1 MGQSFHAITQ
11 PRNNAALAKANS
23 EIQSRLT
30 LPWLLLTIAVLLYAG
45 YFSYLTLVRYA
56 AFEARAFDMGNLDQ
70 AIWNTAHGAW
80 FRLTNEPGTVN
91 RLSLHVEPILIP
103 ISWLYWI
110 YSGPPILLIL
120 QAIVVALGALPL
132 FALARSK
139 LKNQWLALIFPLAF
153 LLNPSMQAANWLE
166 FHPLTLAPTL
176 LIAAFF
182 FLVTDR
188 PGWFGFFALLAAS
201 CKEEIALLVFMMGL
215 YAFLVLHRRKLGLL
229 TMALCL
235 FWALFAVL
243 VIQNTFAAGN
253 IHWGRYSYL
262 GVTPVQKVITLLTR
276 PAIVLAQL
284 RAANTLQ
291 YFWWLLLPTGFIAL
305 FAPEILLLA
314 LPSLAIN
321 LLADFSPM
329 HQVNE
334 LIYAA
339 PIIPFVLIGAIYGV
353 AHITSYGLRHFDSRR
368 TRTIYPLL
376 GAIILGC
383 ALFAQSQF
391 GYLPGSGNAQS
402 FTVSEHDRRAAGVIA
417 QIPPDAKVS
426 AQDRLN
432 PHVSGRQTLYIFPRL
447 DDADTV
453 FLDVTNSAWPQHPND
468 LHKTVND
475 LLASGWGVA
484 AADDG
489 YLLLRKG
496 DFPKMLPTM
505 FYTAWHNAELAPVT
519 PHQIDFANTLRLLDY
534 QVEIDSHGE
543 LVTQLYWTALKPVDR
558 DLRFYIAYL
567 DPEGKILQDSQFYP
581 PVASLWYPTSKW
593 QTGAPVLVQ
602 TLPWTLAAD
611 RFTLAVGLYEG
622 ENGWQNGQRLSI
634 TKVEPALPLLENSTI
649 VRLGGYVRTV
659 RDQWQALSP
668 VTAPPATV
676 LDAKFG
682 EALVLNG
689 VTVRESTIAAD
700 DVVDFNLYWHAIQ
713 PPDFDYAI
721 FVHLLDA
728 SGNKVAQLDGQPHD
742 RSGLLPFTAWVPGQ
756 LVVAP
761 SQLTLPKTVA
771 PGEYQLIVGLYNWQ
785 DGRRLPVAGA
795 NAQTGDVVNLAKI
808 QVK

>member
-1 MGQSFHAITQ
+1 MGQSFKAIGQ
-11 PRNNAALAKANS
+11 LHNDAAPAKVTPGL
-23 EIQSRLT
+23 QRRFT
-30 LPWLLLTIAVLLYAG
+30 LPRLLLALAVLLYAG

-70 AIWNTAHGAW
+70 AIWNTAHGQW
-80 FRLTNEPGTVN
+80 FHLTNEPGTVN

-120 QAIVVALGALPL
+120 QACVVALGAWPL
-132 FALARSK
+132 FALARFK
-139 LKNQWLALIFPLAF
+139 LKSEWLALLFSFVF
-153 LLNPSMQAANWLE
+153 LLNPSIQAANWLE

-176 LIAAFF
+176 LMAAFF

-188 PGWFGFFALLAAS
+188 PGWFAFFALLAAS
-201 CKEEIALLVFMMGL
+201 CKEEMALLVFMMGL
-215 YAFLVLHRRKLGLL
+215 YAFFVLRRRKLGLL
-229 TMALCL
+229 TMVLSL
-235 FWALFAVL
+235 SWALLAVL
-243 VIQNTFAAGN
+243 VIQNTFADGN

-262 GVTPVQKVITLLTR
+262 GATPLQKVITLVSR

-284 RAANTLQ
+284 RAANALQ
-291 YFWWLLLPTGFIAL
+291 YLGWLLLPIGFVAL
-305 FAPEILLLA
+305 CAPEILLLA

-339 PIIPFVLIGAIYGV
+339 PIVPFVLIGGIYGV
-353 AHITSYGLRHFDSRR
+353 AHIASYGLHHWDIRH
-368 TRTIYPLL
+368 TRTVYPLL
-376 GAIILGC
+376 GTVIISG
-383 ALFAQSQF
+383 ALFAQHQF
-391 GYLPGSGNAQS
+391 GYLPDSGNARP
-402 FTVSEHDRRAAGVIA
+402 FTVTEHHRRAAAIIA

-468 LHKTVND
+468 LRKTVDD
-475 LLASGWGVA
+475 LLATGWGVA

-496 DFPKMLPTM
+496 DFPKAWPPT
-505 FYTAWHNAELAPVT
+505 FDTAWRKAKPALVNS
-519 PHQIDFANTLRLLDY
+519 HQIDFADTLRLLDY
-534 QVEIDSHGE
+534 QVETDSHGE
-543 LVTQLYWTALKPVDR
+543 LVTQLYWTALKPLDH

-567 DPEGKILQDSQFYP
+567 DPEGKNLQDSQFYP

-593 QTGAPVLVQ
+593 PLGATVLVQ
-602 TLPWTLAAD
+602 TLPWTLTTD

-622 ENGWQNGQRLSI
+622 ENGWQNGQRLPV
-634 TKVEPALPLLENSTI
+634 TKVEPALPLLENRTI
-649 VRLGGYVRTV
+649 ARLGGYVQTTQK
-659 RDQWQALSP
+659 QWQALPP
-668 VTAPPATV
+668 VSAPPAQA

-682 EALVLNG
+682 EQLVLQG
-689 VTVRESTIAAD
+689 VTVPELKVKAGNK
-700 DVVDFNLYWHAIQ
+700 VVFNLYWQALQ

-721 FVHLLDA
+721 FAHLLDA

-742 RSGLLPFTAWVPGQ
+742 GSGLLPFTAWTPGQ
-756 LVVAP
+756 SVVE
-761 SQLTLPKTVA
+761 SEQLSLPKTVVA
-771 PGEYQLIVGLYNWQ
+771 GEYQLIVGLYNWQ
-785 DGRRLPVAGA
+785 DGKRLPVTGA
-795 NAQTGDVVNLAKI
+795 NAQAGDVVTVAQI